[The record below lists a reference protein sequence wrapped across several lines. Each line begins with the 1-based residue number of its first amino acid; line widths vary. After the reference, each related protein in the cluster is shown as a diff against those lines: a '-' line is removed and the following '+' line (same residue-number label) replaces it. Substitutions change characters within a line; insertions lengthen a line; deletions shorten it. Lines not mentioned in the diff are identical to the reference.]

1 MSLGAFCQSFMK
13 GLPRNPVSD
22 KLFRVGCAGD
32 YEPLALLLASLSHY
46 TDARSVEEFS
56 YVKSL

>member
-1 MSLGAFCQSFMK
+1 MK
-13 GLPRNPVSD
+13 GLPRAPVSD
-22 KLFRVGCAGD
+22 KLLPVGCAGD
-32 YEPLALLLASLSHY
+32 YEPLALILASLSHY